1 MSKLIFLL
9 FLFVGPAE
17 LRSRVRLPAPP
28 SPEEAHLGR
37 GEDASEVPGASRDV
51 APRRGKDPSWYFT
64 TPRVTSTSALRPN
77 SSTSSS
83 SSSGPPPP
91 PPLLFAVADGSYW
104 AYALMLLAL
113 SLFSVGMVGNLAL
126 MCTVWHNAYLQSAWN
141 CILAGLAFL
150 DFLVL
155 FFCLPVVVFHELTF
169 RRLLGGAS
177 CRLVPYLEVTSLG
190 VATFSLC
197 ALSIDRFHA
206 ATSPTPGP
214 APRLES
220 CRSILSKMAVI
231 WLGSLALATPEV
243 LLWQLRRE
251 PVGPP
256 ELVWWR
262 EAVGPGGG
270 VDMCLREPSAELPVG
285 VYSLVLTYQEA
296 RTWWMIGCYVCLPL
310 LFTLAC
316 DLVTQRVS
324 AHQPVKAASRRSSSS
339 ASSCVS
345 SSLMK
350 KKRHH
355 HHHHHH
361 HHHQHQ
367 HQHAHEPKLRSTVMW
382 LTALYVACNIPD
394 SACNIALAYVEA
406 PATVVAAASG
416 LAGHFFLFA
425 RCAATPVLLLCLCRS
440 LGQAF
445 LDCCC
450 CCCDE
455 CLPDVSSSAS
465 TATSAL
471 SSPSPTS
478 SMPPDD
484 ASQAIGTPC

>member
-1 MSKLIFLL
+1 MSALVFLL
-9 FLFVGPAE
+9 LLCVGCAE
-17 LRSRVRLPAPP
+17 LRSHVRLTPP
-28 SPEEAHLGR
+28 PLPGVAHLGR
-37 GEDASEVPGASRDV
+37 GEDAPVAGRDES
-51 APRRGKDPSWYFT
+51 PRRREDPSGYFT
-64 TPRVTSTSALRPN
+64 TPRVSRSSSSRGPN
-77 SSTSSS
+77 SSSST
-83 SSSGPPPP
+83 GPPQPP
-91 PPLLFAVADGSYW
+91 QPLFPAGDASYW

-113 SLFSVGMVGNLAL
+113 VVFSVGMVGNLAL

-141 CILAGLAFL
+141 CILAGLALL

-177 CRLVPYLEVTSLG
+177 CRLVPYLEVMSLG
-190 VATFSLC
+190 VATFSIC

-206 ATSPTPGP
+206 ATSPASGP
-214 APRLES
+214 APRLEP

-231 WLGSLALATPEV
+231 WLGSLALAAPEL

-251 PVGPP
+251 PVGPR
-256 ELVWWR
+256 ELVGWR
-262 EAVGPGGG
+262 QSVGPGGSSPALD
-270 VDMCLREPSAELPVG
+270 VCVREPSAELPDG

-296 RTWWMIGCYVCLPL
+296 RTWWMFGCYVCLPL

-316 DLVTQRVS
+316 DLVTRRVS
-324 AHQPVKAASRRSSSS
+324 AHQPVKAASRRSS

-345 SSLMK
+345 SSPRK
-350 KKRHH
+350 KK
-355 HHHHHH
+355 HHHH
-361 HHHQHQ
+361 HHHQH
-367 HQHAHEPKLRSTVMW
+367 HSREPRLGSTVMW

-394 SACNIALAYVEA
+394 SACSIALTYVQV
-406 PATVVAAASG
+406 PAAVAAASA

-425 RCAATPVLLLCLCRS
+425 RCAATPVLLLCLRRS

-455 CLPDVSSSAS
+455 CLPDASSSAS
-465 TATSAL
+465 TAASAL

-478 SMPPDD
+478 LTPSAPDD